1 MKKINFYNKKG
12 FTLVE
17 CIVAIAVFAVM
28 TSMVMIIIS
37 SAIQTTRQSVTGQS
51 DLNQMVEA
59 VENDQSIKMYDSSTS
74 HNLKMKFGGD
84 TENFSIT
91 YDTTDGYMS
100 YMTCKYCDYYGPRY
114 EFIKRIADSSTY
126 QNADPAMKAKYP
138 FTYWFD
144 PILPGE
150 TNEETT
156 YSVPWPDNPDGS
168 GVQKMDHADTNE
180 SSRLDFGTTSQNK
193 YMTYLRQF
201 CCPKCEHLLEPADI
215 FPLHCLICDYEA
227 IPQKV
232 ADYVDTANPSA
243 STGFHWDNA
252 TSSFRC
258 NKCGSY
264 RVIEKGMNDKVGAGA
279 TFEVGG
285 MYSNAIRYGNVKTP
299 DDDEVKT
306 LITGKKKT
314 DNSDV
319 NNFKFDMTVTSFS
332 SYIPHKYKV
341 TLSNLN
347 SATGNKDADFKIKLP
362 PGYKVNNLKI
372 TNISSPSASEY
383 AVGWT
388 SEDGLEDCSKGSTI
402 TAFVMGGKSQL
413 SFAFELVNVKNKNSF
428 DADYAGEGGL
438 AKYWFRLKVGSGG
451 TIPTLTLP
459 RDLDPTTGNVYFPPS
474 S

>member
-100 YMTCKYCDYYGPRY
+100 YMTCIYCDYYGPRY
-114 EFIKRIADSSTY
+114 EFIKRIADSDTY
-126 QNADPAMKAKYP
+126 KNALPGMKAKYP

-156 YSVPWPDNPDGS
+156 YSVPVPDEYMGEADASDAPAGFLKGTSDGHYTQLMTHS
-168 GVQKMDHADTNE
+168 DTNE
-180 SSRLDFGTTSQNK
+180 STRLDFGTTSQKK
-193 YMTYLRQF
+193 YMTYLRKF

-215 FPLHCLICDYEA
+215 LPLHCLICDYEA

-232 ADYVDTANPSA
+232 ADHVDTANPSA

-252 TSSFRC
+252 TSSFQC
-258 NKCGSY
+258 NK
-264 RVIEKGMNDKVGAGA
+264 
-279 TFEVGG
+279 
-285 MYSNAIRYGNVKTP
+285 
-299 DDDEVKT
+299 
-306 LITGKKKT
+306 
-314 DNSDV
+314 
-319 NNFKFDMTVTSFS
+319 
-332 SYIPHKYKV
+332 
-341 TLSNLN
+341 
-347 SATGNKDADFKIKLP
+347 
-362 PGYKVNNLKI
+362 
-372 TNISSPSASEY
+372 
-383 AVGWT
+383 
-388 SEDGLEDCSKGSTI
+388 
-402 TAFVMGGKSQL
+402 
-413 SFAFELVNVKNKNSF
+413 
-428 DADYAGEGGL
+428 
-438 AKYWFRLKVGSGG
+438 
-451 TIPTLTLP
+451 
-459 RDLDPTTGNVYFPPS
+459 
-474 S
+474 